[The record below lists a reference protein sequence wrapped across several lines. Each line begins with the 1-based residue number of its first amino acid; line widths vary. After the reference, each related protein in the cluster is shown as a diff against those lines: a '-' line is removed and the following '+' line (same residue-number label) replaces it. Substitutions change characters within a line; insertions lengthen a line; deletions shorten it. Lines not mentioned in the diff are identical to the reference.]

1 MVNKR
6 RKHMYNYSE
15 SIKILTTKFP
25 ILKAAYED
33 DIEYYEDLPYV
44 FYEDVFIKHIMDKTQ
59 SNDEVELRN
68 IFNFVEDMLFNGDDE
83 IKNLIGVAVV
93 ESLYYENDFAWND
106 KSLSKMYGA
115 LTKKSFEDC
124 AS

>member
-1 MVNKR
+1 
-6 RKHMYNYSE
+6 MYNYSE

>member
-1 MVNKR
+1 
-6 RKHMYNYSE
+6 MYNYSE

-59 SNDEVELRN
+59 SNDEAELRN